1 MKKEFKLMLD
11 FGGIVVFSPHILNQ
25 FVQERNIQNKN
36 LLEHFVNVEKDGD
49 DAISSG
55 VVAAIYQI
63 PEQDYHIIL
72 TDNEQEKAIP
82 TDWALW
88 QYDFPLEVDTRIVVA
103 GIYAILD
110 WDFTDWTEDKQNYSD
125 AGTANG
131 IHLESGKYRLRIT
144 GFNEN
149 MHTPRSRFGYL
160 LQFTKAKDFS
170 FFTIN
175 GKSVDDFSFSVLPDE
190 N

>member
-1 MKKEFKLMLD
+1 MRKEFKLMLD
-11 FGGIVVFSPHILNQ
+11 FGGIVVFSPHILHQ

-36 LLEHFVNVEKDGD
+36 LLEHFVRNEKDGD

-55 VVAAIYQI
+55 IVAAIYQI

-72 TDNEQEKAIP
+72 TNDEQEKTIP
-82 TDWALW
+82 ADWALW
-88 QYDFPLEVDTRIVVA
+88 QYGFPLEVNNRIVVA
-103 GIYAILD
+103 DIYAILN
-110 WDFTDWTEDKQNYSD
+110 WDVNDWTEDKQNYSD

-131 IHLESGKYRLRIT
+131 MPLESGKYRLQVT

-149 MHTPRSRFGYL
+149 IHDPGSRFGYL

-175 GKSVDDFSFSVLPDE
+175 GESVNDFSYSVLPDK
-190 N
+190 